1 MRTIMKNEDGF
12 TGLEAAIV
20 LIAFIVVAAV
30 FSYVILGAGFFT
42 TQKSQ
47 EVVHTGVSQTSSSI
61 EVVGNVYGL
70 VNSAIDDEKI
80 TQIRFD
86 LGLTAGGSPVDME
99 KTVMVYSTD
108 STDAP
113 IYLDFIDSKEK
124 ESDSAKAG
132 YEAGWYIADYNT
144 GSSGDDDNLLERGEI
159 HTVIAQVEEND
170 GLEAN
175 DRVRLEVRPPVGA
188 VLVLDRTV
196 PPQVDK
202 VNVLY

>member
-47 EVVHTGVSQTSSSI
+47 EVVHTGVSQTSSSV

-70 VNSAIDDEKI
+70 ASSISDKFVINKI
-80 TQIRFD
+80 QFD

-99 KTVMVYSTD
+99 KTVLTYSSSSSEAPAYLTFKSTATGLTD
-108 STDAP
+108 NEWCLQSRN
-113 IYLDFIDSKEK
+113 K
-124 ESDSAKAG
+124 
-132 YEAGWYIADYNT
+132 
-144 GSSGDDDNLLERGEI
+144 GDTDNLLERGEI
-159 HTVIAQVEEND
+159 FTLVVQVKDTV
-170 GLEAN
+170 GAN
-175 DRVRLEVRPPVGA
+175 DRMRLEVRPPVGA
-188 VLVLDRTV
+188 VLGMDRTA
-196 PPQVDK
+196 PPQIDK
-202 VNVLY
+202 VNELF